1 MERNREAR
9 RTTMAATNGLSRRR
23 QRSSSLRDT
32 PEEDGQVDFPEA
44 VRLRER
50 GNKRE
55 RDRDFSNRKK
65 RSRGEGF
72 VQSGNEE
79 GEESSEESVED
90 EEEYEEDDRAAW
102 VIPPLT
108 ASSSLTSSHNN
119 RRSFPP
125 AAKVGRQT
133 TAWKVTEE
141 MIGVPV
147 PRKARSASKKR
158 SHHEYWISGG
168 GGVEEQNHRHLSTSP
183 AGRSIDALSPS
194 ASSPSVRKKM
204 KPTGPKSRPPKVS
217 KSSSASAHDEMDE
230 LEVAEVL
237 FGLKKQSQCSKNQET
252 NSSVSQK
259 VDSKDSNGV
268 VHDIKPSVSSPMAI
282 PTQKSPQSSTLP
294 QTISPSSKPVL
305 GVAQKRKKLQAENPS
320 NSDQDVAVKV
330 DIEQSAKMEISSSK
344 LEKISSFSDE
354 TSEASNLGVSQASMS
369 LEPQKQAIKPE
380 ELKPLTKE
388 SGGSQDGIVIK
399 EKPVLPKVSSTK
411 LDVDLEDSTEK
422 KRISTVSE
430 VESRQEEKFKI
441 DLMAPPPMALSPERD
456 GLTGLVSDPNLLAQ
470 DVEMKKEIVMK
481 VEEKV
486 EKTVKKEAVGERIEE
501 KKTEIMGDKHESP
514 RLDFDKEHESG
525 NASSTKL
532 QQQGQ
537 KQQSS
542 PKASIIPKEDKTT
555 QSSSLTLPIA
565 VTGWPGG
572 LPPLGYM
579 PPLQTVVSM
588 DGSSGSSTAVQ
599 PPHYP
604 LSIPRPKR
612 CATHQYIARNIYC
625 HQQLTRMNP
634 FWSAAAGS
642 ASLYGVAKPY
652 NLNFMPPTE
661 NMILGKPLQGGFPG
675 ASLNSKQGKGQG
687 TVPRHTGKEK
697 SPEATN
703 FMDAAQK
710 KQLVIQQAPQ
720 PVQPGNLLHAP
731 AFIIP
736 LSQHQAAVAA
746 TSNPSGP
753 AKSATSSAKTSLS
766 SNSAAGAP
774 VNSSSLPPVVSFNYP
789 NLPAN
794 DSPYLAILQNNG
806 YPFPIS
812 THVGAP
818 PPLRGG
824 TQSQAM
830 PCFNGTFYSSQMFH
844 PSQLHQPQ
852 PHSQP
857 LVQQANQ
864 NTSAS
869 SGSSSSN
876 KHPQTQQLRGTQ
888 ISGNNFLT
896 PTTMQS
902 QQLQKQHVPS
912 SHQSRK
918 RDVELC
924 GENTQSAV
932 DARASHIQKNVY
944 GQNFAV
950 PVPPVNFALMPSAT
964 LAGGG
969 NPGEKKPQH
978 QSQQQGL
985 KGGVELIPSQAFA
998 MSFASFNGSN
1008 TASGINFS
1016 SMAQNPVIFQSLPDM
1031 VRHGYQVAPAA
1042 QMTQQKNYQ
1051 ISEGKIGSDS
1061 SNAEDGRKTI
1071 PGKSSNVGQSF
1082 NFCKPGSTDPSIST
1096 LMGTT
1101 VFDGSTRTLNFVSS
1115 PANLNRP
1122 SRTTTSPVA
1131 ANGPSQQQQL
1141 IQLQKQH
1148 AIGSG
1153 RTKVPTSSNHQPSP
1167 SITTKFPN
1175 NHSVFP
1181 QNLVQSMS
1189 SAQSSLWKNSART
1202 PASQVPAPSTNSAI
1216 KNLPQQ
1222 QGRAP
1227 QGQTQISFG
1236 GSPRSTSAP
1245 SPFVTG
1251 SPTNSSI
1258 SNTTGGSLRTTP
1270 MSSKAGPS
1278 IPMLQPQPA
1287 DNSSSSPGQKSSPVC
1302 GRNVPSILSTCPSHL
1317 SEVKY

>member
-1 MERNREAR
+1 
-9 RTTMAATNGLSRRR
+9 MAATNGLSRRR

-32 PEEDGQVDFPEA
+32 PEEDGQVDLPEA

-65 RSRGEGF
+65 RRRGEGF

-79 GEESSEESVED
+79 GEESSEES
-90 EEEYEEDDRAAW
+90 RLMM
-102 VIPPLT
+102 IPPFT
-108 ASSSLTSSHNN
+108 ASSSLMSSHNN
-119 RRSFPP
+119 RRSFSPT
-125 AAKVGRQT
+125 AKICRQT
-133 TAWKVTEE
+133 PSWKVIKE
-141 MIGVPV
+141 MIGVLV
-147 PRKARSASKKR
+147 PKKARSASKKR

-330 DIEQSAKMEISSSK
+330 DIEQSAKWK
-344 LEKISSFSDE
+344 FLHQNWRKY
-354 TSEASNLGVSQASMS
+354 Q
-369 LEPQKQAIKPE
+369 PQKQAIKPE

-388 SGGSQDGIVIK
+388 SGGSQDGIVTK

-422 KRISTVSE
+422 KGAISTVSE

-612 CATHQYIARNIYC
+612 CATHQYIARNIYY

-661 NMILGKPLQGGFPG
+661 NTILGKPLQGGFPG
-675 ASLNSKQGKGQG
+675 YCSTSYWKREK
-687 TVPRHTGKEK
+687 PRGHQLHGCST
-697 SPEATN
+697 
-703 FMDAAQK
+703 K

-720 PVQPGNLLHAP
+720 PVQPGNLL
-731 AFIIP
+731 
-736 LSQHQAAVAA
+736 HQAAVAA

-774 VNSSSLPPVVSFNYP
+774 VNSSLLPPVVSFNYP

-794 DSPYLAILQNNG
+794 DAPYLAILQNNG
-806 YPFPIS
+806 
-812 THVGAP
+812 
-818 PPLRGG
+818 GG

-844 PSQLHQPQ
+844 PSQLHQQQPQ
-852 PHSQP
+852 SQP

-924 GENTQSAV
+924 GENTQSAK
-932 DARASHIQKNVY
+932 Q
-944 GQNFAV
+944 
-950 PVPPVNFALMPSAT
+950 
-964 LAGGG
+964 
-969 NPGEKKPQH
+969 PQH

-1278 IPMLQPQPA
+1278 IPMLQPQQA

>member
-1 MERNREAR
+1 
-9 RTTMAATNGLSRRR
+9 
-23 QRSSSLRDT
+23 
-32 PEEDGQVDFPEA
+32 
-44 VRLRER
+44 
-50 GNKRE
+50 
-55 RDRDFSNRKK
+55 
-65 RSRGEGF
+65 
-72 VQSGNEE
+72 
-79 GEESSEESVED
+79 
-90 EEEYEEDDRAAW
+90 
-102 VIPPLT
+102 
-108 ASSSLTSSHNN
+108 
-119 RRSFPP
+119 
-125 AAKVGRQT
+125 
-133 TAWKVTEE
+133 
-141 MIGVPV
+141 
-147 PRKARSASKKR
+147 
-158 SHHEYWISGG
+158 
-168 GGVEEQNHRHLSTSP
+168 
-183 AGRSIDALSPS
+183 
-194 ASSPSVRKKM
+194 
-204 KPTGPKSRPPKVS
+204 
-217 KSSSASAHDEMDE
+217 
-230 LEVAEVL
+230 
-237 FGLKKQSQCSKNQET
+237 
-252 NSSVSQK
+252 
-259 VDSKDSNGV
+259 
-268 VHDIKPSVSSPMAI
+268 
-282 PTQKSPQSSTLP
+282 
-294 QTISPSSKPVL
+294 
-305 GVAQKRKKLQAENPS
+305 
-320 NSDQDVAVKV
+320 
-330 DIEQSAKMEISSSK
+330 
-344 LEKISSFSDE
+344 
-354 TSEASNLGVSQASMS
+354 MS

-388 SGGSQDGIVIK
+388 SGGSQDGIVTK

-411 LDVDLEDSTEK
+411 LDVDLEDSQRK

-501 KKTEIMGDKHESP
+501 KKTEIVGDKHESP

-542 PKASIIPKEDKTT
+542 PKASIIPKEDKTA

-572 LPPLGYM
+572 LPPLGVM
-579 PPLQTVVSM
+579 IPFPPFVSTSCLVSM

-612 CATHQYIARNIYC
+612 CATHQYIARNIYY

-661 NMILGKPLQGGFPG
+661 NMILGSIARRLSRCEFKLQTGQRAGYCSTSYWKREKPRGHELHGCSTKKTACDS
-675 ASLNSKQGKGQG
+675 ASP
-687 TVPRHTGKEK
+687 TTC
-697 SPEATN
+697 
-703 FMDAAQK
+703 AACVLKAHFSQR
-710 KQLVIQQAPQ
+710 LM
-720 PVQPGNLLHAP
+720 LWHAP

-753 AKSATSSAKTSLS
+753 AKSATSSAKHHCL
-766 SNSAAGAP
+766 
-774 VNSSSLPPVVSFNYP
+774 
-789 NLPAN
+789 
-794 DSPYLAILQNNG
+794 NNG

-844 PSQLHQPQ
+844 PSQLHQQQ

-969 NPGEKKPQH
+969 NPGEKQPQH

-1051 ISEGKIGSDS
+1051 ISEGKIGNDS

-1082 NFCKPGSTDPSIST
+1082 NSASQVLLIHQSPRS
-1096 LMGTT
+1096 LGTT

-1131 ANGPSQQQQL
+1131 ANG
-1141 IQLQKQH
+1141 
-1148 AIGSG
+1148 
-1153 RTKVPTSSNHQPSP
+1153 RV
-1167 SITTKFPN
+1167 
-1175 NHSVFP
+1175 
-1181 QNLVQSMS
+1181 
-1189 SAQSSLWKNSART
+1189 
-1202 PASQVPAPSTNSAI
+1202 
-1216 KNLPQQ
+1216 
-1222 QGRAP
+1222 
-1227 QGQTQISFG
+1227 
-1236 GSPRSTSAP
+1236 
-1245 SPFVTG
+1245 
-1251 SPTNSSI
+1251 
-1258 SNTTGGSLRTTP
+1258 
-1270 MSSKAGPS
+1270 
-1278 IPMLQPQPA
+1278 
-1287 DNSSSSPGQKSSPVC
+1287 NSSS
-1302 GRNVPSILSTCPSHL
+1302 
-1317 SEVKY
+1317 